1 MLTAFLKMWI
11 LIVQNSTSLPL
22 YQKMVINI
30 PYQQAKRKGMKRKST
45 NGKGCTSFREV
56 NTKMYFDSSITWS
69 GIAAV
74 LLRENNTVL
83 SKLFEIIT
91 SEGDTCTQI

>member
-1 MLTAFLKMWI
+1 
-11 LIVQNSTSLPL
+11 
-22 YQKMVINI
+22 MVIDI
-30 PYQQAKRKGMKRKST
+30 PYQQAKRKGMNRKST
-45 NGKGCTSFREV
+45 NGKVCTSFREV
-56 NTKMYFDSSITWS
+56 NTKMYFDSSIACA

-83 SKLFEIIT
+83 SKLFEIIA